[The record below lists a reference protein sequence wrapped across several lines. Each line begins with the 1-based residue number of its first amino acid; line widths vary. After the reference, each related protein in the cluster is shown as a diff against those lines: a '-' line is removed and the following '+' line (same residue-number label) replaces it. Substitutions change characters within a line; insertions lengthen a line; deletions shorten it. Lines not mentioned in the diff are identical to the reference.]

1 MSLPRRWVLQLKADG
16 YEGFDK
22 DLKTLRF
29 LLERPSM
36 LAGMLTA
43 LRAFW
48 LRHRF
53 VRFQTYMMA
62 AFALI
67 LLLRATQ
74 RCLPEGT
81 VYVYWL
87 SDTVRVIFGALVI
100 VQFAVIFFLPLTA
113 VALER
118 FGKQD
123 RRPLNRGQITA
134 LALVTLLGFW
144 PASYIPLM
152 SEDILFFGTYAE
164 GQDIWH
170 EQTRMFCESTPG
182 VLCYQEPF
190 PDSDQPPRV
199 DVYDVSFLT
208 MTKRPEPLSGL

>member
-43 LRAFW
+43 LRGFW

-74 RCLPEGT
+74 RFLPEGT

-87 SDTVRVIFGALVI
+87 SDTVRVAFGALVLL
-100 VQFAVIFFLPLTA
+100 QLAVIFFFPLVA

-118 FGKQD
+118 FGRQD
-123 RRPLNRGQITA
+123 SRPLTLGQFIA
-134 LALVTLLGFW
+134 LALVTLLGVW
-144 PASYIPLM
+144 PAAYVSQM
-152 SEDILFFGTYAE
+152 SKDVLFFDTYAE
-164 GQDIWH
+164 GQNIWD
-170 EQTRMFCESTPG
+170 EQTRMYCDSTPG
-182 VLCYQEPF
+182 VLCYQHPF
-190 PDSDQPPRV
+190 PDSDHPPRV